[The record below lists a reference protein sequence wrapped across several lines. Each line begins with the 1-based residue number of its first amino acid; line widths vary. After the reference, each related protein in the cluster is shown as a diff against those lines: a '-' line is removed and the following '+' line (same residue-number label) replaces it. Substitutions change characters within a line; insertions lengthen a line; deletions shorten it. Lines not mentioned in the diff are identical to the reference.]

1 MVGPRRW
8 RKDRRDRRPEGYP
21 VHHAILG
28 AGGVIAENLAN
39 LAALDF
45 PNPLLSLL
53 PIKLAGSDGAPVRAV
68 AMEVIC

>member
-1 MVGPRRW
+1 
-8 RKDRRDRRPEGYP
+8 
-21 VHHAILG
+21 
-28 AGGVIAENLAN
+28 VIAENLAN

-45 PNPLLSLL
+45 PNPFLSLL